1 VGGVGEEDIPRPEI
15 GQRRRHDLGPIR
27 DFKVILLNKRPEQGI
42 TAYSNRGK
50 KSGLG
55 FQNMVNTGR
64 TAVPKAVDG
73 RRAQAGLEKQR
84 IIVFG
89 IKPRL
94 FPNRGEVYDRVV
106 WKKGGLT
113 VRHGA
118 L

>member
-1 VGGVGEEDIPRPEI
+1 MD
-15 GQRRRHDLGPIR
+15 
-27 DFKVILLNKRPEQGI
+27 
-42 TAYSNRGK
+42 
-50 KSGLG
+50 

-73 RRAQAGLEKQR
+73 RRTQAGLEKQR

-94 FPNRGEVYDRVV
+94 FPNGGEVYDRVV

-113 VRHGA
+113 VRHSA